1 MRIFVLTVLLLG
13 AASAAD
19 AKQVYV
25 DFIVKQVA
33 PYGDTRPG
41 VYTGTW
47 SFDDSLVKPGGLF
60 EDVYKGRK
68 LDSFSFSWLGEKW
81 RPSNVRLARLEFDE
95 DGKLRSWVI
104 GGTAVSGGCG
114 NVGVLDCVGVP
125 AKATDFYLA
134 ATRIERGI
142 PPPELVAVG
151 VLRGSDSFVEAHG
164 SFKVRTAAAPTLG
177 SLPLVGVVLLLL
189 AVLGR
194 MRGSPPMLR
203 LNPKSS

>member
-1 MRIFVLTVLLLG
+1 MRILALTVLLFG

-19 AKQVYV
+19 AKQIHV
-25 DFIVKQVA
+25 DFVVKQTA

-47 SFDDSLVKPGGLF
+47 SFDDSIVKPGGVF
-60 EDVYKGRK
+60 EDVFKGRK
-68 LDSFSFSWLGEKW
+68 LDSFSFSWLGEEW
-81 RPSNVRLARLEFDE
+81 RPTNVRLARLEFDE
-95 DGKLRSWVI
+95 KGKVRAWVI

-125 AKATDFYLA
+125 AKVTDFYLS
-134 ATRIERGI
+134 ATRLERGI

-151 VLRGSDSFVEAHG
+151 VRLGSDKIIEAQG
-164 SFKVRTAAAPTLG
+164 SFTVRTSAVPIQSALPPLG
-177 SLPLVGVVLLLL
+177 AILVLL

-194 MRGSPPMLR
+194 LRAGSSPLR
-203 LNPKSS
+203 LSPKSS